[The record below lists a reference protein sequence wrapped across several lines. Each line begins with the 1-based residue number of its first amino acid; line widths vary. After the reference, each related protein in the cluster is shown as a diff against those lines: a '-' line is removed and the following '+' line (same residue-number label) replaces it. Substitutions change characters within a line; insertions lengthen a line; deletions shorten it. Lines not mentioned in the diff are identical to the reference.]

1 MKTDA
6 IDLDTLPD
14 DPKVLKALMGKM
26 MQRMNWLE
34 ERFRLAQHQRFG
46 ANGEAHPGQGEL
58 FNVSMRHRVLSLI
71 LILSLRPRP
80 SPMNVSRPN
89 AGHYLPSCRVN
100 ALCMISLRRIK
111 SARAVM
117 ASCIA
122 SAKMSHRNLRLSLH
136 KSKLSSMCALS
147 MRAKRVKQVGQRIRL
162 NKRRCQIR
170 LSPKAMRHR
179 AY

>member
-1 MKTDA
+1 MK
-6 IDLDTLPD
+6 
-14 DPKVLKALMGKM
+14 
-26 MQRMNWLE
+26 QRIT
-34 ERFRLAQHQRFG
+34 
-46 ANGEAHPGQGEL
+46 
-58 FNVSMRHRVLSLI
+58 MRHRVLSLI
-71 LILSLRPRP
+71 LILSLRPRL

-89 AGHYLPSCRVN
+89 AGHYLPSCRMN

-117 ASCIA
+117 ANYIALAKHRRRCLGETCI
-122 SAKMSHRNLRLSLH
+122 LSLH

-147 MRAKRVKQVGQRIRL
+147 MRAKRVKQAGQRIRL

-179 AY
+179 AC